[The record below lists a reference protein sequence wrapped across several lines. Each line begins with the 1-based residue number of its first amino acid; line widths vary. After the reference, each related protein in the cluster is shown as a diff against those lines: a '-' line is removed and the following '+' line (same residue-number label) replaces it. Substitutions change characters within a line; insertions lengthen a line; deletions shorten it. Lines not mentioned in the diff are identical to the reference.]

1 MAASNFKDPAALW
14 REMLGQWEKGVNAMA
29 TQVMTTGE
37 FSRDLNRVMG
47 VTLRMQKATQEL
59 LGRYFDA
66 LNLPTKDDLRAI
78 GERLQVVEEQIGR
91 VVEAVERM
99 AGTEQSKVDTTERVR
114 RTKRYR
120 APVAQRP

>member
-66 LNLPTKDDLRAI
+66 LNLPDRKS
-78 GERLQVVEEQIGR
+78 VV
-91 VVEAVERM
+91 
-99 AGTEQSKVDTTERVR
+99 
-114 RTKRYR
+114 
-120 APVAQRP
+120 

>member
-78 GERLQVVEEQIGR
+78 GERLQVLEEQIGR

-99 AGTEQSKVDTTERVR
+99 AGTEQSKVDTTARVR

-120 APVAQRP
+120 APTAKQL

>member
-78 GERLQVVEEQIGR
+78 GERLQAVEEQIGR

-99 AGTEQSKVDTTERVR
+99 AGTEESKVDTTERVR